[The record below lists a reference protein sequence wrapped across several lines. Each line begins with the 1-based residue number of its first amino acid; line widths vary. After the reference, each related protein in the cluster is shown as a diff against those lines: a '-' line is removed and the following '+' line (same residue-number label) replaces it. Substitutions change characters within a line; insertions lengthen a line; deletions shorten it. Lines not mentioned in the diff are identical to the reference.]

1 MARFNSVVGAL
12 SGFAVVGF
20 AILVGYITGRTGIL
34 GENGREVLS
43 KLAFYVCSP
52 LLLFTILGSADVATL
67 FTDLLP
73 VSVIASAAVFLIFIA
88 FALLR
93 RQDFGTAIIGALG
106 AGYVNANNI
115 GIPIA
120 TFMLG
125 GAAYSAPVILLQ
137 LIFWAPLALLSL
149 DAWKS
154 GSLKIHQTLLR
165 TFKNPIIL
173 GSLLGL
179 LVAIFHV
186 PLPQLVWDATG
197 LVGHVAVPL
206 LLLAFGISLNGTKI
220 MQDKAERVSI
230 VASSALKLVA
240 MTVIA
245 WAAATYLFHLDAHAT
260 YAVTV
265 LAALPTAQNVFNYAT
280 EYGTGQL
287 LSRDVIFIT
296 TFGAIPVLFAVTLLL
311 AA

>member
-1 MARFNSVVGAL
+1 MGAL

-34 GENGREVLS
+34 GENARSVLS

-52 LLLFTILGSADVATL
+52 LLLFTILGMADVGTL
-67 FTDLLP
+67 FTNLLP
-73 VSVIASAAVFLIFIA
+73 VSVIASAAVFVVFII
-88 FALLR
+88 FALVR
-93 RQDFGTAIIGALG
+93 KQSFGTAVIGALG
-106 AGYVNANNI
+106 SGYVNANNI

-125 GAAYSAPVILLQ
+125 GAVYSAPVILLQ
-137 LIFWAPLALLSL
+137 LIFWAPVALLTL

-154 GSLKIHQTLLR
+154 GKFKWHQTLLR

-179 LVAIFHV
+179 LVAVFHIQ
-186 PLPQLVWDATG
+186 LPTLVWEATG
-197 LVGHVAVPL
+197 LVGHAAVPL
-206 LLLAFGISLNGTKI
+206 LLIAFGISLHGTKI
-220 MQDKAERVSI
+220 LQDKPNRLNI
-230 VASSALKLVA
+230 YASSALKLIV
-240 MTVIA
+240 MPVIA
-245 WAAATYLFHLDAHAT
+245 WATATYVFHLDAHAI

-280 EYGTGQL
+280 EYGTSQIL
-287 LSRDVIFIT
+287 ARDVIFIT
-296 TFGAIPVLFAVTLLL
+296 TFGAIPVLFAITLLIGV
-311 AA
+311 

>member
-1 MARFNSVVGAL
+1 MGAL

-34 GENGREVLS
+34 GENARSVLS

-52 LLLFTILGSADVATL
+52 LLLFTILGMADVGTL
-67 FTDLLP
+67 FTNLLP
-73 VSVIASAAVFLIFIA
+73 VSVIASAAVFIVFII
-88 FALLR
+88 FALVR
-93 RQDFGTAIIGALG
+93 KQSFGTAVIGALG
-106 AGYVNANNI
+106 SGYVNANNI

-125 GAAYSAPVILLQ
+125 GAVYSAPVILLQ
-137 LIFWAPLALLSL
+137 LIFWAPVALLTL

-154 GSLKIHQTLLR
+154 GTFKWHQTLLR

-179 LVAIFHV
+179 LVAVFHIQ
-186 PLPQLVWDATG
+186 LPTLVWEATG
-197 LVGHVAVPL
+197 LVGHAAVPL
-206 LLLAFGISLNGTKI
+206 LLIAFGISLHGTKI
-220 MQDKAERVSI
+220 LQDKPNRLNI
-230 VASSALKLVA
+230 YASSALKLIV
-240 MTVIA
+240 MPVIA
-245 WAAATYLFHLDAHAT
+245 WATATYVFHLDAHAI

-280 EYGTGQL
+280 EYGTSQIL
-287 LSRDVIFIT
+287 ARDVIFIT
-296 TFGAIPVLFAVTLLL
+296 TFGAIPVLFAITLLIGV
-311 AA
+311 

>member
-1 MARFNSVVGAL
+1 MVGAL

-20 AILVGYITGRTGIL
+20 AILVGYIVGRTGLL
-34 GENGREVLS
+34 GPDGRQVLS
-43 KLAFYVCSP
+43 KLAFFVCSP

-73 VSVIASAAVFLIFIA
+73 VSVIASASVFIVFIV
-88 FALLR
+88 FALVR
-93 RQDFGTAIIGALG
+93 KQPVGTAIIGALG
-106 AGYVNANNI
+106 SGYVNANNI

-137 LIFWAPLALLSL
+137 LIFWAPIALLCL

-154 GSLKIHQTLLR
+154 GTFNVVKTVTR

-179 LVAIFHV
+179 LVALFHV
-186 PLPQLVWDATG
+186 PLPQLVWEATG
-197 LVGHVAVPL
+197 LVGHAAVPL
-206 LLLAFGISLNGTKI
+206 LLLAFGISLHGTKI
-220 MQDKAERVSI
+220 LEDPANRVSI
-230 VASSALKLVA
+230 AVASILKLIA
-240 MTVIA
+240 MPVIA
-245 WAAATYLFHLDAHAT
+245 WATATFVFHLDAHAI

-280 EYGTGQL
+280 EYGTSQYVA
-287 LSRDVIFIT
+287 RDVIFIS
-296 TFGAIPVLFAVTLLL
+296 TFGAIPVLFGITLLL

>member
-1 MARFNSVVGAL
+1 MGAL

-34 GENGREVLS
+34 GENARTVLS

-52 LLLFTILGSADVATL
+52 LLLFTILGTADVATL

-73 VSVIASAAVFLIFIA
+73 VSVIASAVVFIIFIV
-88 FALLR
+88 FALVR
-93 RQDFGTAIIGALG
+93 KQSFGTAVIGALG

-125 GAAYSAPVILLQ
+125 GAVYSAPVILLQ
-137 LIFWAPLALLSL
+137 LIFWAPLALLTL

-154 GSLKIHQTLLR
+154 GTFKLHHTLLR
-165 TFKNPIIL
+165 TFKNPIIV

-179 LVAIFHV
+179 LVAVFHIE
-186 PLPQLVWDATG
+186 LPALVWESTG
-197 LVGHVAVPL
+197 LVGHAAIPL
-206 LLLAFGISLNGTKI
+206 LLIAFGISLHGTKI
-220 MQDKAERVSI
+220 LQDKPNRVSI
-230 VASSALKLVA
+230 YASSLLKLIV
-240 MTVIA
+240 MPVIA
-245 WAAATYLFHLDAHAT
+245 WAAATYIFHLDVHAI

-280 EYGTGQL
+280 EYGTSQIL
-287 LSRDVIFIT
+287 ARDVIFIT
-296 TFGAIPVLFAVTLLL
+296 TFGAIPVLFGITLLL
-311 AA
+311 GV